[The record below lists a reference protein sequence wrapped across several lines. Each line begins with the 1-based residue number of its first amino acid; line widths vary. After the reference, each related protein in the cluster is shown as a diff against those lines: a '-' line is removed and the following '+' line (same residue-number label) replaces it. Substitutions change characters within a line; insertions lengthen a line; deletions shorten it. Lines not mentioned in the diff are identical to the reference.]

1 MNSQINSKESLHKS
15 ELIKADKHDYFDM
28 GSLPEAFW
36 KQDAVDR
43 TELLEL
49 MKKYHRKENNVSK
62 TTGKNIDRIA
72 QVKINRRRPYFATK
86 SCIPLNS

>member
-1 MNSQINSKESLHKS
+1 MKPQINSKKSLHKS
-15 ELIKADKHDYFDM
+15 QQIKAYNHDDFDV

-49 MKKYHRKENNVSK
+49 IKKYHKKVDYVSK
-62 TTGKNIDRIA
+62 TYGKHIEESA
-72 QVKINRRRPYFATK
+72 SAKINKR
-86 SCIPLNS
+86 